1 MSSALEF
8 APVVQMDRTVDSGS
22 AGCAFESRR
31 ARASQKGASITM
43 IKSLITVMKENKIK
57 QERNYVDDS
66 LTRRIIAACYEV
78 HNKLGPGFMEK
89 IYLGAL
95 KIALQKAEIRYIP
108 EKEFWVKFDDERV
121 GKFRVD
127 LLIENRVIVELKS
140 LEGPFPKV
148 FESQVISYLK
158 ASGLRVGLLVNFG
171 NEKCVVRRLVLS

>member
-1 MSSALEF
+1 
-8 APVVQMDRTVDSGS
+8 
-22 AGCAFESRR
+22 
-31 ARASQKGASITM
+31 
-43 IKSLITVMKENKIK
+43 
-57 QERNYVDDS
+57 
-66 LTRRIIAACYEV
+66 
-78 HNKLGPGFMEK
+78 MEK